1 MFLRIAIRKGGLGVI
16 RGTNKRIIEINGED
30 DSCFERIVLFL
41 RPEQENGS
49 MEKMV
54 KMAEDYAG
62 GLFRSGAPV
71 SLLSERKRRWPLKRI
86 VSAVL
91 GALLAGGAIALY
103 FVLF

>member
-1 MFLRIAIRKGGLGVI
+1 MI

-41 RPEQENGS
+41 RPEQGDES

-54 KMAEDYAG
+54 KMAEDYAD

-71 SLLSERKRRWPLKRI
+71 SLLSRTIRKKWPL
-86 VSAVL
+86 VTAVA
-91 GALLAGGAIALY
+91 GALLCGGGIALY
-103 FVLF
+103 FMLL

>member
-1 MFLRIAIRKGGLGVI
+1 MI

-71 SLLSERKRRWPLKRI
+71 SLLSEKRCWPVKRI
-86 VSAVL
+86 IAAVI
-91 GALLAGGAIALY
+91 GMLLAGGALALY

>member
-1 MFLRIAIRKGGLGVI
+1 MFLRIVIGKGGFGVI

-71 SLLSERKRRWPLKRI
+71 SLLSEKRRWPVKRI
-86 VSAVL
+86 VSAVI
-91 GALLAGGAIALY
+91 GMLLAGGALALY